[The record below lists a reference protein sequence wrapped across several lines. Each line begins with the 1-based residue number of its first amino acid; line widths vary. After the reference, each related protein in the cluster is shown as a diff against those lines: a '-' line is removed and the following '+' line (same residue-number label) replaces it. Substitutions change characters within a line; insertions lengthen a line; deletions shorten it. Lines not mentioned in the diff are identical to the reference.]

1 MPIFESVLVEL
12 LKVGVEDA
20 SLTLLPA
27 QGTLELLGGLG

>member
-1 MPIFESVLVEL
+1 MPIFKSLLMGL

-27 QGTLELLGGLG
+27 QGTLELLGCLG